1 MQIDWGQIVTHIVG
15 FLIAVWL
22 VRRYAWDKLMAF
34 IEHRR
39 ETIANSFSEI
49 EQGREDVAAQ
59 KQHYEQELENIEAT
73 RRAKIQEAAREAG
86 AFAGEVRE
94 EARQEAV
101 DMRQKAKKDIE
112 VEVDR
117 ANVLFKDNMVEAV
130 FYATEKIIKDKL
142 DKDRHTALIN
152 DFLDEVKVDQ

>member
-1 MQIDWGQIVTHIVG
+1 MQIDFGQIVTHIIG

-73 RRAKIQEAAREAG
+73 RRTKIQEAAKEAEL
-86 AFAGEVRE
+86 FAGEIKD
-94 EARQEAV
+94 EARKETV
-101 DMRQKAKKDIE
+101 EMRQRAKQDITL
-112 VEVDR
+112 EVDR
-117 ANVLFKDNMVEAV
+117 ANVLFKDNMVNAV
-130 FYATEKIIKDKL
+130 FYATEKIIKEKL
-142 DKDRHTALIN
+142 DKETHTALIN
-152 DFLDEVKVDQ
+152 DFLNEVKVDQ